1 MSGFFNL
8 GVSAAGTLQTDAT
21 AITNGTSYVQVSTC
35 AAGAGVQLPTNQKP
49 GTIIRIRNDGVGY
62 LVVYPQTSGQINSL
76 TANLGFF
83 LAANGGQAEFIA
95 GEMIATT
102 SNRWYT
108 YNVVGR
114 PQVSIAT
121 TALGTLTTQHAGCD
135 ILLPHAAA
143 TVITLPAIATSNI
156 SMDFKFIISASVAN
170 TVTISATTAC
180 ITGFLFNGISAAP
193 VTVNAAGST
202 NIIFANS
209 ALVGSSVSL
218 VSIGDKWLITNSNGN
233 IVAGACFTVS

>member
-21 AITNGTSYVQVSTC
+21 AVTNGTSYVQVSTC
-35 AAGAGVQLPTNQKP
+35 AAGAGIQLPSNQKP
-49 GTIIRIRNDGVGY
+49 GTIIRVRNDGVGY

-114 PQVSIAT
+114 PQVAIAAT
-121 TALGTLTTQHAGCD
+121 GAVTNQHAGCD
-135 ILLPHAAA
+135 ILLSHAAA
-143 TVITLPAIATSNI
+143 TIITLPAIATTNI
-156 SMDFKFIISASVAN
+156 SLDFNFIISASVAN
-170 TVTISATTAC
+170 TVTIRATTAC
-180 ITGFLFNGISAAP
+180 IRGFLFNGIVAAP

-202 NIIFANS
+202 DIVFANS
-209 ALVGSSVSL
+209 ALIGSSVSL
-218 VSIGDKWLITNSNGN
+218 RSDGTQWLITNSSGN
-233 IVAGACFTVS
+233 IVAAACFTVA